1 MPATRRSHHKIATLP
16 PEIVSQVNQ
25 LLTTPG
31 ITYQGVVDFLAT
43 KDIHVSHSSVGR
55 YGKNFLS
62 RLERIQIVRDQASA
76 IVQEVGDRP
85 ATEMAEAANQI
96 AVQLIMEHL
105 MEVDDLEGEKIS
117 EILMALARLERS
129 ATGREKLKLEYKL
142 RAQQTA
148 KKVEGHLKKK
158 GASAETVR
166 FVREEILGMPA
177 R

>member
-1 MPATRRSHHKIATLP
+1 MPPSRRSHHKIATLP

-31 ITYQGVVDFLAT
+31 ITYQGVVDFLS
-43 KDIHVSHSSVGR
+43 KHDIHVSHSSVGR

-62 RLERIQIVRDQASA
+62 RLERIHIVQEQASA

-117 EILMALARLERS
+117 EILKALARLERS
-129 ATGREKLKLEYKL
+129 ATGRERLKLDFRE
-142 RAQQTA
+142 RA
-148 KKVEGHLKKK
+148 KKIADEIADDLSEK
-158 GASAETVR
+158 GLSEETLREIKEKVYGIVR
-166 FVREEILGMPA
+166 
-177 R
+177 